1 MMSHFLFIE
10 NEDLVCKY
18 GFHMLSRWKLV
29 TQDRPLWLDQL
40 CGTGRVSGVRVV
52 RVCNI
57 QKRKGLVYH
66 VYHVTFQY
74 ISHFTYTL
82 LFWNPMDMVH
92 TVHTASLQSGRPL
105 VAASVT
111 RLSTCLRDFFCI
123 GNEIRHFEIT
133 FKIHDF
139 WDYFRDFLRFEIEIS
154 GILDDIGM
162 TVWHQFFVG
171 MKIANPP
178 KLPRGQH
185 GSGTFRGGINCIQ
198 KVLHDAQ
205 YASWRQFGLKHLKKL
220 ML

>member
-10 NEDLVCKY
+10 NEDLICKY

-66 VYHVTFQY
+66 VTFQY
-74 ISHFTYTL
+74 ISHFTF

-111 RLSTCLRDFFCI
+111 RLSTCLRFFFCI
-123 GNEIRHFEIT
+123 GNEIRHF
-133 FKIHDF
+133 
-139 WDYFRDFLRFEIEIS
+139 WDYFQDPWFLRLLSRFLEIWNW
-154 GILDDIGM
+154 DIRDTGWYWYDSM
-162 TVWHQFFVG
+162 TSVFCRYENCQSSKAPTRSAWLRHLPRWHQLHPESPTWCPVRFLKTVWTQ
-171 MKIANPP
+171 
-178 KLPRGQH
+178 
-185 GSGTFRGGINCIQ
+185 
-198 KVLHDAQ
+198 
-205 YASWRQFGLKHLKKL
+205 ASQETNAVN
-220 ML
+220 